1 MTFALALAAL
11 LLLGAQPQLA
21 AGFKAHEFKTCD
33 KAHFCKRNRNREPGT
48 STLVLRSG
56 EINPS
61 GKFVGIIRNKAP
73 GKGKVALF
81 LEITAYS
88 DSTVRMKVNE
98 DASRNRFEVPDVLEP
113 GLESKAVPLSVI
125 SGSAV
130 EGDVAPVHL
139 SFGEGRRAV
148 LAKDP
153 FAVHVYRG
161 DDLLMSFNGKG
172 LFEFEHRRNKTEP
185 PAAAGEA
192 AQAEG
197 AKAEGAG
204 AAAEGGENILE
215 QAVEGEGEAKSDG
228 GAEGEGEAE
237 EAEAE
242 EGEIIG
248 HDAEDESW
256 EETFKGHFDSKPR
269 GPEAISF
276 DVTFHGAQ
284 NVYGIPERA
293 TSLSLRPTKG
303 PGVHSEPYRLYN
315 LDVFE
320 YLHES
325 PFGLYGSI
333 PMMLAHSAARTTGV
347 FWLNAAEMWIDV
359 LAKPENATTPEVTT
373 YWIAESGILD
383 LFFFLGPSP
392 AGVVRQYTAV
402 TGTTAMPQLFAV
414 AYQQCRWNYKDEADA
429 LAVDA
434 GFDEHDIPYD
444 VLWLDIE
451 HTDGKR
457 YMTWDS
463 THFPHP
469 ADMQNKFAAKGR
481 RMVTI
486 VDPHV
491 KRDDGYSLHKEATNK
506 GYYVKDSSGKD
517 YDGWCWPGSSSY
529 LDVLSPEIR
538 AWWAGK
544 FAYSSYGGSTP
555 NLYIWN
561 DMNEPSV
568 FNGPEVTMP
577 KDNLHFGGVEH
588 RDVHNAYGYY
598 YHLATAEGLKI
609 RNGPANLDRPF
620 VLSRAIFAGSQRVGP
635 IWTGDNTADWQHLRV
650 SIPMLLSLGL
660 AGMGFS
666 GADVGGFFGNPN
678 AELLLRWYQMGVFYP
693 FFRAHAHLDTKRR
706 EPWLFGE
713 PYTSHIREAVRT
725 RYALLPY
732 LYTQFRTA
740 FTAGT
745 PPMRP
750 LWFEFPA
757 DPRLFSHQD
766 SFLLGPSVLVHP
778 VTVEG
783 ATSVKVLFPGSEFWY
798 DLKTGQPHASGERE
812 LPVALDT
819 MPVFQRAGSIV
830 PRKDRARR
838 SSTQMEKDP
847 YTLVI
852 ALNSTM
858 GAEGELYIDDGKSYA
873 YEKGAFIHRRFLFS
887 NGVLRSLPHPDDVA
901 ASHSLG
907 AQRQAFETPCVV
919 ERVVVF
925 GLPAD
930 KLARSRE
937 AVVEGTG
944 VRLEEEVGP
953 AWLRPGVPSSV
964 LVVRAPRVP
973 IASDWSIKIFD
984 P

>member
-373 YWIAESGILD
+373 YWIARAA
-383 LFFFLGPSP
+383 F
-392 AGVVRQYTAV
+392 
-402 TGTTAMPQLFAV
+402 
-414 AYQQCRWNYKDEADA
+414 
-429 LAVDA
+429 
-434 GFDEHDIPYD
+434 
-444 VLWLDIE
+444 
-451 HTDGKR
+451 
-457 YMTWDS
+457 S
-463 THFPHP
+463 T
-469 ADMQNKFAAKGR
+469 
-481 RMVTI
+481 
-486 VDPHV
+486 
-491 KRDDGYSLHKEATNK
+491 
-506 GYYVKDSSGKD
+506 
-517 YDGWCWPGSSSY
+517 SSS
-529 LDVLSPEIR
+529 SWAPHR
-538 AWWAGK
+538 PAWC
-544 FAYSSYGGSTP
+544 GST
-555 NLYIWN
+555 
-561 DMNEPSV
+561 
-568 FNGPEVTMP
+568 
-577 KDNLHFGGVEH
+577 
-588 RDVHNAYGYY
+588 
-598 YHLATAEGLKI
+598 
-609 RNGPANLDRPF
+609 
-620 VLSRAIFAGSQRVGP
+620 
-635 IWTGDNTADWQHLRV
+635 
-650 SIPMLLSLGL
+650 
-660 AGMGFS
+660 
-666 GADVGGFFGNPN
+666 
-678 AELLLRWYQMGVFYP
+678 
-693 FFRAHAHLDTKRR
+693 RR
-706 EPWLFGE
+706 
-713 PYTSHIREAVRT
+713 
-725 RYALLPY
+725 
-732 LYTQFRTA
+732 
-740 FTAGT
+740 
-745 PPMRP
+745 
-750 LWFEFPA
+750 
-757 DPRLFSHQD
+757 
-766 SFLLGPSVLVHP
+766 
-778 VTVEG
+778 
-783 ATSVKVLFPGSEFWY
+783 
-798 DLKTGQPHASGERE
+798 
-812 LPVALDT
+812 
-819 MPVFQRAGSIV
+819 
-830 PRKDRARR
+830 
-838 SSTQMEKDP
+838 
-847 YTLVI
+847 
-852 ALNSTM
+852 
-858 GAEGELYIDDGKSYA
+858 
-873 YEKGAFIHRRFLFS
+873 
-887 NGVLRSLPHPDDVA
+887 
-901 ASHSLG
+901 
-907 AQRQAFETPCVV
+907 
-919 ERVVVF
+919 
-925 GLPAD
+925 
-930 KLARSRE
+930 
-937 AVVEGTG
+937 
-944 VRLEEEVGP
+944 
-953 AWLRPGVPSSV
+953 
-964 LVVRAPRVP
+964 
-973 IASDWSIKIFD
+973 
-984 P
+984 